1 MGGESIFLDRVH
13 AIVMCGWIQ
22 HGPCSGS
29 CMTCCA
35 CMILFAVCTLKKMG
49 VTKCRWKGFGGGI
62 QHAAHTAQQAHLL
75 QPHPVMK
82 GLEACFACSF
92 VTAKPKRIPEPFSTR
107 ACKEQLVRFPCGVN
121 MGMQA
126 MNERARR
133 KRFLYQLRSYVGQKI
148 GTVACHTT
156 MPWKALHVQ
165 PQPNGRQVAAPC
177 SGLKGKRRD
186 AYEWPEVKASMH
198 WVHLYYLVPF
208 TVYFERVCF
217 CAHAKRGR
225 ARKEMVVVVVC
236 VCVCVWGCEL
246 YV

>member
-1 MGGESIFLDRVH
+1 
-13 AIVMCGWIQ
+13 MCGWIQ

-126 MNERARR
+126 MN
-133 KRFLYQLRSYVGQKI
+133 
-148 GTVACHTT
+148 
-156 MPWKALHVQ
+156 
-165 PQPNGRQVAAPC
+165 
-177 SGLKGKRRD
+177 
-186 AYEWPEVKASMH
+186 
-198 WVHLYYLVPF
+198 
-208 TVYFERVCF
+208 
-217 CAHAKRGR
+217 GR
-225 ARKEMVVVVVC
+225 AQREREFCISCGVTLDRKL
-236 VCVCVWGCEL
+236 EL
-246 YV
+246 LLATPQCLGKHCTCNPSPTAGKWLHHALDLKVKEETLTNGLR